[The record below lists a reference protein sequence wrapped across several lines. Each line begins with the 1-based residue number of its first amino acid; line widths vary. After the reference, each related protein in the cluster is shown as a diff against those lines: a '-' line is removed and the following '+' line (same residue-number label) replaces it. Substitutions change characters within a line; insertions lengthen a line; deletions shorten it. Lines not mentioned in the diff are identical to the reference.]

1 MATRSPAE
9 PPGVEGGVSLLVAW
23 RLDGK
28 KVLVVGGGAVA
39 AGRVRAAREADAEVT
54 VVSPAL
60 EAEDLRTLAASGAI
74 VWRSRRFVR
83 SDLVRA
89 DMVMTAIDDEA
100 HSRRIAILARAR
112 RIPVNVADVP
122 PLCDFWFTSVHR
134 EGALQIAVSTNGR
147 APGLA
152 SRIRRQLADRL
163 APEASKAVERF
174 GVLRDAV
181 RRADP
186 AAVSA
191 GRRMGWLAAI
201 GRKWSL
207 RALGELSAPGIRRL
221 VDAYRRNEPPGTS
234 PGAGGN
240 RGAGGVAVV
249 GAGPGSSELLT
260 VAARRAVA
268 TADLVV
274 ADRLISREVLAL
286 VDPSARTVRRRAGGS
301 LEAQREVEAWV
312 VEAARDGARVVRL
325 KQGDP
330 FVFGR
335 AGEELECYARAG
347 LKVTVIPGISS
358 ALAAPLVAGVPLTL
372 RGVADRFVVATGQ
385 GANGTGVDVPP
396 FDPRQTLVMLMA
408 VGKVA
413 DLQVKLRWAGYPREW
428 PVAVIERASQ
438 RGERIVT
445 TTAGAV
451 APAVAGHRIQPP
463 AVIVVGRVVDL
474 PARLE
479 RYAKPSAASEHRD
492 RPGQGTEEGDELEE
506 LPVAQL

>member
-1 MATRSPAE
+1 MPPDGGSRRRQVVATRSPAE

-100 HSRRIAILARAR
+100 HSRRIAALARAR

-152 SRIRRQLADRL
+152 SRIRRQLAERL

-207 RALGELSAPGIRRL
+207 RALGLFS
-221 VDAYRRNEPPGTS
+221 
-234 PGAGGN
+234 
-240 RGAGGVAVV
+240 
-249 GAGPGSSELLT
+249 
-260 VAARRAVA
+260 
-268 TADLVV
+268 
-274 ADRLISREVLAL
+274 
-286 VDPSARTVRRRAGGS
+286 
-301 LEAQREVEAWV
+301 
-312 VEAARDGARVVRL
+312 
-325 KQGDP
+325 KQ
-330 FVFGR
+330 FR
-335 AGEELECYARAG
+335 
-347 LKVTVIPGISS
+347 KIWSI
-358 ALAAPLVAGVPLTL
+358 
-372 RGVADRFVVATGQ
+372 
-385 GANGTGVDVPP
+385 
-396 FDPRQTLVMLMA
+396 
-408 VGKVA
+408 
-413 DLQVKLRWAGYPREW
+413 
-428 PVAVIERASQ
+428 
-438 RGERIVT
+438 
-445 TTAGAV
+445 
-451 APAVAGHRIQPP
+451 
-463 AVIVVGRVVDL
+463 
-474 PARLE
+474 
-479 RYAKPSAASEHRD
+479 
-492 RPGQGTEEGDELEE
+492 
-506 LPVAQL
+506 